1 MISFEL
7 TEEQALAQS
16 MVQELAA
23 ASLRPAAREAD
34 DREAIPASILDEIWS
49 TGIVQ
54 AQASTESDAT
64 ISSATLNAIL
74 FEELAVAD
82 AAFAIAAAAP
92 IGFLSAIAAQGSVAQ
107 KKNLLPLF
115 AGDKYRCASVAI
127 IEPDFAFDVS
137 SIRTTAHK
145 TRDGYR
151 LSGIKGLVPMAE
163 RCSHLLVIARCDGAL
178 DAFIIDRNARGVVI
192 GDKKPNI
199 GLRALA
205 TTTVSFKDVEL
216 SASARLGESAGCDVQ
231 RIIDSSRT
239 AIAAILTGIS
249 RGVMEFVIPYLKE
262 RVVHGAPLAQKQVIA
277 FRLADMRI
285 ETDAMRWMT
294 WKAASILDKGG
305 AATRQAQLAYTYN
318 GEQAMWIADEGV
330 QMLGGH
336 GYLRDN
342 PVEMWYRNAR
352 SISLMEGAVGV

>member
-7 TEEQALAQS
+7 TQEQKLAQS

-23 ASLRPAAREAD
+23 AQLRPAARDAD
-34 DREAIPASILDEIWS
+34 DREAIPSSILDQLWA

-54 AQASTESDAT
+54 SQAEAGGYSPS
-64 ISSATLNAIL
+64 LNAL
-74 FEELAVAD
+74 LLEELAVAD

-92 IGFLSAIAAQGSVAQ
+92 IGFLGAITAQGSPAQ

-115 AGDKYRCASVAI
+115 AGDKYRCAGVAVM
-127 IEPDFAFDVS
+127 EPDFAFDVS
-137 SIRTTAHK
+137 AIRTTAIK

-151 LSGIKGLVPMAE
+151 LSGMKGLVPLA
-163 RCSHLLVIARCDGAL
+163 RHCSHFIVIAQCDSAA
-178 DAFIIDRNARGVVI
+178 DAFIVERGASGVSV
-192 GDKKPNI
+192 GEHKPTI
-199 GLRALA
+199 GLRALEMA
-205 TTTVSFKDVEL
+205 TVSFKDVEL
-216 SASARLGESAGCDVQ
+216 DASARLGESAGCDVQ
-231 RIIDSSRT
+231 RIVNSART
-239 AIAAILTGIS
+239 ALSAIMTGTS
-249 RGVMEFVIPYLKE
+249 RAVMEFVMPYTKE
-262 RVVHGAPLAQKQVIA
+262 RVVHGDALAKKQTIA

-294 WKAASILDKGG
+294 WKAASILEQGG
-305 AATRQAQLAYTYN
+305 DATRQAQLTYTYC

-342 PVEMWYRNAR
+342 PVEMWYRDTR
-352 SISLMEGAVGV
+352 TVSVMEGAVGV

>member
-1 MISFEL
+1 LISFEL
-7 TEEQALAQS
+7 TEEQKLAQS
-16 MVQELAA
+16 MVQELATA
-23 ASLRPAAREAD
+23 TLRPAARDAD
-34 DREAIPASILDEIWS
+34 DREAIPASILDEIWA

-54 AQASTESDAT
+54 SQADSDAAG
-64 ISSATLNAIL
+64 SSATLNAL
-74 FEELAVAD
+74 LLEELAVAD
-82 AAFAIAAAAP
+82 AAFAMAAAAP
-92 IGFLSAIAAQGSVAQ
+92 IGFLSAIAAQGSPAQ
-107 KKNLLPLF
+107 RKHLLPLF
-115 AGDKYRCASVAI
+115 GGDQYRCAGVAI
-127 IEPDFAFDVS
+127 TEPDFTFDVS
-137 SIRTTAHK
+137 TMRATATN

-151 LSGIKGLVPMAE
+151 LSGVKGLVPLAQ
-163 RCSHLLVIARCDGAL
+163 RCSHFLVVAQCDGAL
-178 DAFIIDRNARGVVI
+178 DAFIVDRNTRGVNI
-192 GDKKPNI
+192 GEKKANI
-199 GLRALA
+199 GLRALEA
-205 TTTVSFKDVEL
+205 ATVSFKDVEL
-216 SASARLGESAGCDVQ
+216 SSRARLGESAGCDVQ

-239 AIAAILTGIS
+239 ALSAIMTGIS

-294 WKAASILDKGG
+294 WKAASILEQGG
-305 AATRQAQLAYTYN
+305 DATKQAQLAYTYT

-352 SISLMEGAVGV
+352 SISVMEGAAGV

>member
-7 TEEQALAQS
+7 TEEQKLAQS
-16 MVQELAA
+16 MVQELA
-23 ASLRPAAREAD
+23 SSTLRPAARDAD

-54 AQASTESDAT
+54 SQASTDSDSAA
-64 ISSATLNAIL
+64 SSATLNAIL
-74 FEELAVAD
+74 LEELAVAG

-92 IGFLSAIAAQGSVAQ
+92 IGFLSAIAAQGSPAQ
-107 KKNLLPLF
+107 KKTLLPLF
-115 AGDKYRCASVAI
+115 AGDKYRCAGIAVM
-127 IEPDFAFDVS
+127 EPDFAFDVS
-137 SIRTTAHK
+137 SIRTTAIR

-151 LSGIKGLVPMAE
+151 LTGIKGLVPLAG
-163 RCSHLLVIARCDGAL
+163 RCSHFLVLAQCDGKL
-178 DAFIIDRNARGVVI
+178 EGLVVDRDTRGVVV
-192 GDKKPNI
+192 GEKRPNI
-199 GLRALA
+199 GLRALETA
-205 TTTVSFKDVEL
+205 TVSFKDVEL
-216 SASARLGESAGCDVQ
+216 RSSARLGESAGCDVQ
-231 RIIDSSRT
+231 RIVDSGRT
-239 AIAAILTGIS
+239 ALSAIMTGVS
-249 RGVMEFVIPYLKE
+249 RGVMEFVMPYVKE

-294 WKAASILDKGG
+294 WKAASILEQGG
-305 AATRQAQLAYTYN
+305 EATRQAQLAYTYA

-342 PVEMWYRNAR
+342 PVEMWYRDAR
-352 SISLMEGAVGV
+352 TISVLEGAVGI